1 MKALIFLSL
10 AVALTACTTD
20 TDQSGETALSEFRGQ
35 WLVIN
40 YWAQWCA
47 PCIEEIPEL
56 NALAAARPDIQ
67 VLGVNFDGAEGE
79 DLAQQERELDVAF
92 RTLATDPAAEL
103 GIERPNVLPTTLLVN
118 PEGSVAK
125 SLVGPQTL
133 ESLQGALNS
142 AAGVAAE

>member
-10 AVALTACTTD
+10 ALALTACTAD
-20 TDQSGETALSEFRGQ
+20 TDQSGDTTLSEFRGQ

-56 NALAAARPDIQ
+56 NALATARPDIQ

-79 DLAQQERELDVAF
+79 DLAQQERELGVAF
-92 RTLATDPAAEL
+92 RTLASDPAAEL

-118 PEGSVAK
+118 PEGSVAT
-125 SLVGPQTL
+125 SMVGPQTL
-133 ESLQGALNS
+133 ESLQRALNG
-142 AAGVAAE
+142 AAGIAAE

>member
-1 MKALIFLSL
+1 LAL
-10 AVALTACTTD
+10 ALTACTAD
-20 TDQSGETALSEFRGQ
+20 TDQSGDTTLSEFRGQ

-56 NALAAARPDIQ
+56 NALATARPDIQ

-79 DLAQQERELDVAF
+79 DLAQQERELGVAF
-92 RTLATDPAAEL
+92 RTLASDPAAEL

-118 PEGSVAK
+118 PEGSVAT
-125 SLVGPQTL
+125 SMVGPQTL
-133 ESLQGALNS
+133 ESLQRALNG
-142 AAGVAAE
+142 AAGIAAE